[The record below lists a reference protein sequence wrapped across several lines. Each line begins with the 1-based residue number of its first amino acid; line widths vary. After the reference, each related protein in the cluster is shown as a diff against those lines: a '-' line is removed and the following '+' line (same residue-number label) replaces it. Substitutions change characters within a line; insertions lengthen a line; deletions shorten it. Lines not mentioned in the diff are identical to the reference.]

1 MSTIELVSKVR
12 ELKEFQAMAEELQ
25 AEINS
30 IHDAIKAEMSAR
42 GVDEMVV
49 DVFKIRWKAVKSSR
63 FDTAAFKATHAE
75 LYKQYTKETE
85 TRRFTVA

>member
-49 DVFKIRWKAVKSSR
+49 DVFKIRWKVVKSSR
-63 FDTAAFKATHAE
+63 FDTAAFKTTHAE
-75 LYKQYTKETE
+75 LYKQYLKEIE
-85 TRRFTVA
+85 SRRFTVA

>member
-1 MSTIELVSKVR
+1 MSTNELVSKVR
-12 ELKEFQAMAEELQ
+12 ELKELQAMAEELQ

-30 IHDAIKAEMSAR
+30 IQDAIKAEMSAR

-49 DVFKIRWKAVKSSR
+49 DVFKIRWKVVKSSR

-75 LYKQYTKETE
+75 LYKQYMKEIE
-85 TRRFTVA
+85 TRRFSVA

>member
-12 ELKEFQAMAEELQ
+12 ELKELQAMAEELQ

-30 IHDAIKAEMSAR
+30 IQDAIKAEMSAR

-49 DVFKIRWKAVKSSR
+49 DVFRIRWKAVKSSR

-75 LYKQYTKETE
+75 LDKQYLKETE
-85 TRRFTVA
+85 SRRFTVA

>member
-1 MSTIELVSKVR
+1 MSTNELVSKVR
-12 ELKEFQAMAEELQ
+12 ELKELQVMAEELQ

-30 IHDAIKAEMSAR
+30 IQDAIKAEMSAK

-49 DVFKIRWKAVKSSR
+49 DVFKIRWKVVKSSR

>member
-12 ELKEFQAMAEELQ
+12 ELKELQAMAEELQ

-30 IHDAIKAEMSAR
+30 IQDAIKAEMSAR

-49 DVFKIRWKAVKSSR
+49 DVFKIRWKVVKSSR
-63 FDTAAFKATHAE
+63 FDTSAFKTTHAE
-75 LYKQYTKETE
+75 LYKQYLKEIE
-85 TRRFTVA
+85 SRRFTVA

>member
-12 ELKEFQAMAEELQ
+12 ELKELQAMAEELQ

-30 IHDAIKAEMSAR
+30 IQDAIKAEMSAR

-63 FDTAAFKATHAE
+63 FDTAAFKAT
-75 LYKQYTKETE
+75 QYQI
-85 TRRFTVA
+85 RSHSSIYN

>member
-12 ELKEFQAMAEELQ
+12 ELKELQAMAEELQ
-25 AEINS
+25 TEINS
-30 IHDAIKAEMSAR
+30 IQDVIKAEMNAR
-42 GVDEMVV
+42 GVDEIVV
-49 DVFKIRWKAVKSSR
+49 DVFKIRWKVVKSSH

>member
-1 MSTIELVSKVR
+1 V
-12 ELKEFQAMAEELQ
+12 
-25 AEINS
+25 
-30 IHDAIKAEMSAR
+30 IKAEMNAR
-42 GVDEMVV
+42 GVDEIVV
-49 DVFKIRWKAVKSSR
+49 DVFKIRWKVVKSSR

>member
-12 ELKEFQAMAEELQ
+12 ELKELQAMAEELQ
-25 AEINS
+25 TEINS
-30 IHDAIKAEMSAR
+30 IQDVIKAEMNAR
-42 GVDEMVV
+42 GVDEIVV
-49 DVFKIRWKAVKSSR
+49 DVFKIRWKVVKSSR

>member
-1 MSTIELVSKVR
+1 MSTNELLSKVR
-12 ELKEFQAMAEELQ
+12 ELKELQTMAEELQ

-30 IHDAIKAEMSAR
+30 IQDAIKAQMSAR

-49 DVFKIRWKAVKSSR
+49 DVFKIRWKVVKSSR

-75 LYKQYTKETE
+75 LYKQYTKEIE
-85 TRRFTVA
+85 TRRFTVS